1 MKKPPGVIGLPSNR
15 KCVSRRKFRI
25 RIRQP
30 GGIQI
35 QTALVFLNG
44 RKIRVLT
51 RKVFQKKRKVANVN
65 LRGLPRGK
73 FKVRIVVLTSEGK
86 TIRGTRTYR
95 TCTKKRKSKRPPKL
109 SHRDF
114 R

>member
-1 MKKPPGVIGLPSNR
+1 MIGLPSNR

-44 RKIRVLT
+44 KKIRVLK
-51 RKVFQKKRKVANVN
+51 RKVFQSNRKVANVN

-86 TIRGTRTYR
+86 TLRGTRTYR

-109 SHRDF
+109 
-114 R
+114 